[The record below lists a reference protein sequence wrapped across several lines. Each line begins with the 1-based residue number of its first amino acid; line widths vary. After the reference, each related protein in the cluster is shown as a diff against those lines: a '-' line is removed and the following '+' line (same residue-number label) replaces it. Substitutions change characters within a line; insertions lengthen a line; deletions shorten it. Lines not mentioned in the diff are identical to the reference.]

1 MIPSIF
7 FSSKNPEFL
16 FLSSWSW
23 VCLTWDC
30 NRNLWWYDFVFQ
42 VGKYWNRN
50 ERKAHLEQARE
61 QKRKRQIA
69 VLNAKL
75 KAAAGTGA
83 SDSQSSCSLSPNAT
97 TQLKKQQQQQ
107 VLSSPSSSGNAVPS
121 VNNNCDK
128 AVSSASP
135 SRQSMNVD
143 EADQIVRSRSMEP
156 VVLSVTTV

>member
-1 MIPSIF
+1 M
-7 FSSKNPEFL
+7 
-16 FLSSWSW
+16 
-23 VCLTWDC
+23 
-30 NRNLWWYDFVFQ
+30 FQ

-75 KAAAGTGA
+75 KAAA

-97 TQLKKQQQQQ
+97 TQLKKQHQQQ
-107 VLSSPSSSGNAVPS
+107 VMSSPSSSGNAPV

-135 SRQSMNVD
+135 SRQSMVVD
-143 EADQIVRSRSMEP
+143 EPDPIVRSRSMEP

>member
-1 MIPSIF
+1 M
-7 FSSKNPEFL
+7 
-16 FLSSWSW
+16 
-23 VCLTWDC
+23 
-30 NRNLWWYDFVFQ
+30 FQ

-75 KAAAGTGA
+75 KAAAG

-97 TQLKKQQQQQ
+97 TQLKKQ
-107 VLSSPSSSGNAVPS
+107 LSSPSSSGNAVPS

-128 AVSSASP
+128 AVTSP

-143 EADQIVRSRSMEP
+143 EPDQIVRSRSMEP